1 MPRPA
6 HSAPCRRR
14 LLHVVAAAFATVA
27 LGGCVSLAE
36 PLRGEV
42 SPLRADEA
50 AASVDEGA
58 RVRWGGVLVRTE
70 PQQARTCFEVLSLRL
85 DPSGR
90 PVRDT
95 DEAHGRFVA
104 CRTGFYDPALFAQG
118 REVSFVGRIDGVELR
133 RIGDYDARLP
143 RVEADVVLLWPRRS
157 AVDVVPVPVPARPWP
172 WWGWW

>member
-1 MPRPA
+1 MPLPT
-6 HSAPCRRR
+6 APCRRR
-14 LLHVVAAAFATVA
+14 TVQAVAAALAAALLGGCATVA
-27 LGGCVSLAE
+27 A

-50 AASVDEGA
+50 AASVDVGA

-85 DPSGR
+85 DPTGR

-95 DEAHGRFVA
+95 DDAQGRFIA
-104 CRTGFYDPALFAQG
+104 CRAGFYDPALFAEG
-118 REVSFVGRIDGVELR
+118 REVSFVGRIDGVDVR
-133 RIGDYDARLP
+133 SIGEYDARLP
-143 RVEADVVLLWPRRS
+143 RIEADVVLLWPRRS
-157 AVDVVPVPVPARPWP
+157 EVQIRPVPAAPWP

>member
-1 MPRPA
+1 MPRLTVFRP
-6 HSAPCRRR
+6 HRR
-14 LLHVVAAAFATVA
+14 HVLPAAAAALASLA
-27 LGGCVSLAE
+27 LGGCVTLAE

-42 SPLRADEA
+42 SALRADDA
-50 AASVDEGA
+50 AASVDAGA

-85 DPSGR
+85 DPAGR

-104 CRTGFYDPALFAQG
+104 CRSGFYDPALFAEG

-157 AVDVVPVPVPARPWP
+157 QVDVVPVPVPARPWP

>member
-1 MPRPA
+1 MPRQTRPQIPTRLA
-6 HSAPCRRR
+6 LRLSTAVLAAGLLSGCATLAP
-14 LLHVVAAAFATVA
+14 
-27 LGGCVSLAE
+27 

-42 SPLRADEA
+42 SPLRADDA
-50 AASVDEGA
+50 AASVDLGA

-85 DPSGR
+85 DPAGR

-104 CRTGFYDPALFAQG
+104 CRAGFYDPALFAEG

-133 RIGDYDARLP
+133 SIGDYDARLP
-143 RVEADVVLLWPRRS
+143 RVEAEVVLLWPRRQQ
-157 AVDVVPVPVPARPWP
+157 VEVRRVPAAPWP

>member
-1 MPRPA
+1 MPRSPCSA
-6 HSAPCRRR
+6 FHSRRALR
-14 LLHVVAAAFATVA
+14 ATAVFVATAA
-27 LGGCVSLAE
+27 LSGCVTLAE

-42 SPLRADEA
+42 SALRADEA
-50 AASVDEGA
+50 AASVDAGA

-95 DEAHGRFVA
+95 DEAQGRFLA
-104 CRTGFYDPALFAQG
+104 CRTGFYDPALFAEG

-143 RVEADVVLLWPRRS
+143 RIEADVVLLWPRRS
-157 AVDVVPVPVPARPWP
+157 PVEVVPVPARPWP